1 MSRSFKKSLVAKDKN
16 NKYNKKCANK
26 RVRRYD
32 DIISNGKHY
41 KKIYESYDI
50 LYTITDFRERT
61 IKMYVGRPSIKNN
74 IRYDYTTLYEIRIKL
89 LNNNSGDCIIKSVSI
104 KDD

>member
-1 MSRSFKKSLVAKDKN
+1 MLDLFMFTDILISYCDNKMIVNYNTILNTVKDLD
-16 NKYNKKCANK
+16 AN
-26 RVRRYD
+26 
-32 DIISNGKHY
+32 DIINRC
-41 KKIYESYDI
+41 DI
-50 LYTITDFRERT
+50 LLSLTDPRVRT

-89 LNNNSGDCIIKSVSI
+89 LSNNSGDCIVKSVSI

>member
-1 MSRSFKKSLVAKDKN
+1 MLDLFMFTDILISYCD
-16 NKYNKKCANK
+16 NKMTVNYNTILNTVNDLNAN
-26 RVRRYD
+26 
-32 DIISNGKHY
+32 DIINR
-41 KKIYESYDI
+41 YDI

-89 LNNNSGDCIIKSVSI
+89 LSNNSSDCIIKSVSI